1 MANPE
6 RLTALIAVYR
16 GLDPVREV
24 ARICPLLAEAA
35 VLVDREVEPKKWA
48 ALRGLYGRFATDLAP
63 ESALAAYLEALTVW
77 NPEADR
83 EAWVGCHASVGLLY
97 LRLHPLGST
106 EADQAIVHLELA
118 VNDQQTLA
126 ATLGQLY
133 QHKISGD
140 PGLNWQQRFRYFQLA
155 LSHTSPAEQ
164 PQEWASYQNELGIA
178 YSHEPS
184 GDYTQGIEKRIA
196 CHMSA
201 VQALAQS
208 PQNPGWIENGLNLS
222 EAYLFR
228 VLGGRSAGRNL
239 AEYNLNKSKRYI
251 LWRVLPSAGSQ
262 CPFHFGSSGDHGLPG
277 AGRE

>member
-6 RLTALIAVYR
+6 RLTALIAEYR

-35 VLVDREVEPKKWA
+35 ALVDREVEPKKWA

-83 EAWVGCHASVGLLY
+83 ETWVGCHASVGLLY

-126 ATLGQLY
+126 ATLGNLGPALPAQNFGR
-133 QHKISGD
+133 S
-140 PGLNWQQRFRYFQLA
+140 RAQLA
-155 LSHTSPAEQ
+155 ATIPVFSVGVVPHF
-164 PQEWASYQNELGIA
+164 
-178 YSHEPS
+178 
-184 GDYTQGIEKRIA
+184 
-196 CHMSA
+196 
-201 VQALAQS
+201 
-208 PQNPGWIENGLNLS
+208 PG
-222 EAYLFR
+222 
-228 VLGGRSAGRNL
+228 
-239 AEYNLNKSKRYI
+239 
-251 LWRVLPSAGSQ
+251 
-262 CPFHFGSSGDHGLPG
+262 
-277 AGRE
+277 